1 MTTDELQDSLLKD
14 KELEIIVLRDALYN
28 LKLWFR
34 DERYRPHYA
43 KIMQEL
49 LDKYEQKETEM
60 LMKKNLIGGQND
72 ELGWCKRYGTNS
84 KQTSKY

>member
-1 MTTDELQDSLLKD
+1 MTQDSLLKD

-34 DERYRPHYA
+34 DEQHRPHYA
-43 KIMQEL
+43 QIMHKL

-60 LMKKNLIGGQND
+60 LLKKNLIGGSKN
-72 ELGWCKRYGTNS
+72 ELGWCKRHGADS
-84 KQTSKY
+84 RQTSKY